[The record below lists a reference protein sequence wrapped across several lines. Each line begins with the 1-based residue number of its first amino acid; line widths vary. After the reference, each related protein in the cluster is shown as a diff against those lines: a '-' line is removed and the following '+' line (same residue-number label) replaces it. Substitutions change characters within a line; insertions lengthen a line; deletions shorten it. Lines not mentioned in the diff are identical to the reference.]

1 MLVKSLYTVI
11 IVLVA
16 AEMLPC
22 QMNVRV
28 LRLTEAGIGAL
39 EDFPRAPLQNREDG
53 GSYAGEPEGGR
64 AVV

>member
-1 MLVKSLYTVI
+1 
-11 IVLVA
+11 
-16 AEMLPC
+16 MLPC

-53 GSYAGEPEGGR
+53 GSYAGEPEGGQ